1 MFQRLT
7 NYFRETRDE
16 LLNKV
21 SWPSWGELTESTS
34 IVLIASVLFA
44 LVIWAMDSVLGVA
57 LTNFY
62 QLFK

>member
-21 SWPSWGELTESTS
+21 SWPSWSELTESTS
-34 IVLIASVLFA
+34 IVLIASVIFA
-44 LVIWAMDSVLGVA
+44 LVIWGMDSGLGLA

-62 QLFK
+62 KLFK

>member
-21 SWPSWGELTESTS
+21 SWPSWSDLTESTS
-34 IVLIASVLFA
+34 IVLVASVIFA
-44 LVIWAMDSVLGVA
+44 LVIWAMDSALGVT

-62 QLFK
+62 KLFK

>member
-1 MFQRLT
+1 MFERIG

-21 SWPSWGELTESTS
+21 SWPSWNELTESTWIVMVAS
-34 IVLIASVLFA
+34 ILFA
-44 LVIWAMDSVLGVA
+44 LVIWVMDQGLGFA

-62 QLFK
+62 KLF

>member
-1 MFQRLT
+1 MFERIG

-21 SWPSWGELTESTS
+21 SWPSWNELTESTW
-34 IVLIASVLFA
+34 IVLVASVLFA
-44 LVIWAMDSVLGVA
+44 LIIWSMDQVLGLA

-62 QLFK
+62 KLF